1 VASSGFTG
9 GSRSAGAL
17 PLPLSRMTRL
27 AVRLAVAVL
36 VAAAVGL
43 GVPGPAQAAA
53 CTSANGVSVV
63 VDFHQ
68 LGGGAQTRCDRGGAG
83 ESAWSQL
90 EDVGYDLTGVQR
102 QPAFVCRINGKPSKE
117 QDACVN
123 TPPADAYWSLWW
135 SDGKSGKWSYS
146 SQGPGSLKVPE
157 GGYVAMSWQSGTGK
171 APPGASPTPH
181 PTQPSSSPTAHPSS
195 SAPHSSAPAQPSRSA
210 APTGSSSPATS
221 TSATPTGRASGKPGG
236 QDHKKTKK
244 KQKKR
249 HHESAS
255 PTAQAAAPIGKMSA
269 ADSGDAGS
277 GGLPGW
283 VAPAAVV
290 VLFAGAGAVLLVRRK
305 GGGGP

>member
-1 VASSGFTG
+1 V
-9 GSRSAGAL
+9 R
-17 PLPLSRMTRL
+17 LSRASGLSIVRRYVARL
-27 AVRLAVAVL
+27 AAAIL
-36 VAAAVGL
+36 VVAAVGL
-43 GVPGPAQAAA
+43 GVPAPAQAAT
-53 CTSANGVSVV
+53 CDSAHGVSVV

-68 LGGGAQTRCDRGGAG
+68 LGGGVQTHCDRGGAG

-102 QPAFVCRINGKPSKE
+102 QPAFVCRINGKPSEE

-146 SQGPGSLKVPE
+146 SEGPGSLKVPE

-171 APPGASPTPH
+171 APPGTSPTPH
-181 PTQPSSSPTAHPSS
+181 PTQPSPSPTSHPSS
-195 SAPHSSAPAQPSRSA
+195 SPPHSSAPAQPSGSS
-210 APTGSSSPATS
+210 APTSSSPPAT
-221 TSATPTGRASGKPGG
+221 TRSATPTGQVKAGG
-236 QDHKKTKK
+236 QDHKKPKK
-244 KQKKR
+244 KQTKDKR
-249 HHESAS
+249 SSSS
-255 PTAQAAAPIGKMSA
+255 PTAQAAAPIGKVSP

-305 GGGGP
+305 GGGGT